1 MIDIDGRYFMP
12 YDYEDEIWKSVKG
25 YSDYKV
31 SNLGRVKDPY
41 GKIVNPIKRDGK
53 YYYVALSDKLG
64 HKNFNIEDIMR
75 NAGFKKKLKVR
86 ESFELKYDKN
96 DLFIYNCF

>member
-1 MIDIDGRYFMP
+1 MIEIDGRYFMP

-25 YSDYKV
+25 YSNYKV
-31 SNLGRVKDPY
+31 SNLGRVKKDNKILLPTLQNKSGY
-41 GKIVNPIKRDGK
+41 YIRLLNSTGGKSFHIQ
-53 YYYVALSDKLG
+53 
-64 HKNFNIEDIMR
+64 DIMR
-75 NAGFKKKLKVR
+75 NAGFKKKIKVR